1 MNNTN
6 TLIILP
12 AYNVEKEICNLLYDM
27 MDYKADVIVIDD
39 GSKDNT
45 FEIANSLEFKVI
57 KLEINQGVANAIK
70 VGINYAIERGY
81 KNILLMDSD
90 GQHSP
95 KYINKFLDMLKD
107 FDFIVGNRFNCT
119 TLAPDIKLG
128 SNILASIIV
137 KKIVGEKFTD
147 ISCGFKAIKLSDDL
161 SMALKN
167 SEGYSIVFDLFFY
180 ALNHNYRIGTVDME
194 AIYDYSTFLITRTTE
209 ILAFISSLE
218 LHISKELIAN
228 LGIRNLKNK
237 VLEHKDFFY
246 EIEDFKFYG
255 FYIDEKNGY
264 IIQSDPIKL
273 RKYLSEG

>member
-27 MDYKADVIVIDD
+27 MDYRDDVIVIDD

-45 FEIANSLEFKVI
+45 FQIANSLGFKVI
-57 KLEINQGVANAIK
+57 KLEINQGVAHAIK
-70 VGINYAIERGY
+70 VGINYAIEREY

-107 FDFIVGNRFNCT
+107 FDFIAGNRFNCT
-119 TLAPDIKLG
+119 TSAPDIKLG

-147 ISCGFKAIKLSDDL
+147 ISCGFKAIKLSNDL
-161 SMALKN
+161 YIAIKY
-167 SEGYSIVFDLFFY
+167 SEGYSIVFDLFLSLFGIVFP
-180 ALNHNYRIGTVDME
+180 LNSNV
-194 AIYDYSTFLITRTTE
+194 
-209 ILAFISSLE
+209 
-218 LHISKELIAN
+218 
-228 LGIRNLKNK
+228 
-237 VLEHKDFFY
+237 
-246 EIEDFKFYG
+246 
-255 FYIDEKNGY
+255 
-264 IIQSDPIKL
+264 
-273 RKYLSEG
+273 